1 MREPKK
7 LRVTLPDF
15 VIQTLESDIRD
26 FKITQNGLLNEIFSL
41 YAKERKEIQT
51 IGKTRNNDVKQFN
64 LNKKNQQIYDST
76 LKMYG
81 IAVEAEFF
89 RNIFYDYIDAPKYKR
104 ELLIF
109 AETVREIELAIKK
122 SKKIEIIFG
131 DNKESRIIEPYFIK
145 AAGGESRNYL
155 HCFCEK
161 SNDFRN
167 FRITNIN
174 VLRVLNEKHE
184 KYDSEKVNNA
194 RANYDPFGSYSKEV
208 KVRLSEKGKRHYD
221 MILTNRPNIKESY
234 EDVYTFYCSE
244 ENAKIYFPHFMDEAE
259 ILEPQELREW
269 FRERFERVLHKYE
282 KKLEDI
288 K

>member
-7 LRVTLPDF
+7 LRVALPDF

-122 SKKIEIIFG
+122 NKKMVII
-131 DNKESRIIEPYFIK
+131 
-145 AAGGESRNYL
+145 
-155 HCFCEK
+155 
-161 SNDFRN
+161 
-167 FRITNIN
+167 
-174 VLRVLNEKHE
+174 
-184 KYDSEKVNNA
+184 
-194 RANYDPFGSYSKEV
+194 
-208 KVRLSEKGKRHYD
+208 
-221 MILTNRPNIKESY
+221 
-234 EDVYTFYCSE
+234 
-244 ENAKIYFPHFMDEAE
+244 
-259 ILEPQELREW
+259 
-269 FRERFERVLHKYE
+269 
-282 KKLEDI
+282 
-288 K
+288 